1 MRSRSPLLAEIRR
14 SWITQVA
21 LIGAIIYTFVAIAG
35 PWLAPYDPTAILSA
49 PRQAPSAEFLM
60 GTDEI
65 GRDLFS
71 RLLYGTRVAFIVAIV
86 ATSIG
91 LVVGALLGLIAGYF
105 SGITDS
111 IVMRIV
117 DILLAFPGLLL
128 ALAVITILGPGLTN
142 AMIAIGVGGI
152 PEYARLMRGEVMSL
166 LGRDHVLAARSVGAR
181 DMRVMVKH
189 LIPFAV
195 PTMLVYSTA
204 QLARAVLTE
213 AGLSYLGLGVQPPTA
228 SWGGMIATGQQ
239 HLTTAPLLAVFPGL
253 AIMGLIFV
261 LNILGDSL
269 RDALDPHQRGI
280 ASRASG

>member
-1 MRSRSPLLAEIRR
+1 MTARSPLLAEIRR
-14 SWITQVA
+14 SVITQIALLVA
-21 LIGAIIYTFVAIAG
+21 IVYTFVAIAG
-35 PWLAPYDPTAILSA
+35 PWLAPHDPTAILSA

-71 RLLYGTRVAFIVAIV
+71 RLLFGTRVAYFVAIV
-86 ATSIG
+86 ATSVG
-91 LVVGALLGLIAGYF
+91 LAGGAVLGLIAGYF

-111 IVMRIV
+111 FVMRV
-117 DILLAFPGLLL
+117 MDILLAFPGLLL
-128 ALAVITILGPGLTN
+128 ALSIITILGPGLTN

-152 PEYARLMRGEVMSL
+152 PEYARLMRGEVLAL
-166 LGRDHVLAARSVGAR
+166 LGRDHVLAARSIGAT
-181 DMRVMVKH
+181 DVRVMAKH

-239 HLTTAPLLAVFPGL
+239 HLTTTPLLAVFPGL

-269 RDALDPHQRGI
+269 RDALDPHQRGV
-280 ASRASG
+280 AS

>member
-1 MRSRSPLLAEIRR
+1 MTARSPLLAEILR
-14 SWITQVA
+14 SPITLISLIVA
-21 LIGAIIYTFVAIAG
+21 LGYVAVAITG
-35 PWLAPYDPTAILSA
+35 PSISPHDPSA
-49 PRQAPSAEFLM
+49 MLTMPRQPPSPAYPM

-65 GRDLFS
+65 GRDVFS
-71 RLLYGTRVAFIVAIV
+71 RIIYGTRLAFLVAIV
-86 ATSIG
+86 ATVIG
-91 LVVGALLGLIAGYF
+91 LVVGAVLGLIAAYF
-105 SGITDS
+105 SGVVDS
-111 IVMRIV
+111 VLMRLM

-142 AMIAIGVGGI
+142 AMIAIGIGGI

-181 DMRVMVKH
+181 GFRIMVRH
-189 LIPFAV
+189 LIPFTV

-213 AGLSYLGLGVQPPTA
+213 AGLSYLGLGVQPPTP

-239 HLTTAPLLAVFPGL
+239 HLTTTPLLAIFPGL

-269 RDALDPHQRGI
+269 RDALDPHQRGV
-280 ASRASG
+280 SRPH

>member
-1 MRSRSPLLAEIRR
+1 MKSRSPLLAEIKR
-14 SWITQVA
+14 SRITQIA
-21 LIGAIIYTFVAIAG
+21 LLGAIAYTFVAIAG
-35 PWLAPYDPTAILSA
+35 PWLSPYDPTAILSA
-49 PRQAPSAEFLM
+49 PRQAPSAAFFM

-91 LVVGALLGLIAGYF
+91 LSVGAVLGLIAGYF

-111 IVMRIV
+111 IVMRVV

-128 ALAVITILGPGLTN
+128 ALAIITILGPGLTN

-152 PEYARLMRGEVMSL
+152 PEYARLMRGEVMGL
-166 LGRDHVLAARSVGAR
+166 LGRDHVLAARSVGAT
-181 DMRVMVKH
+181 DIRVMVKH
-189 LIPFAV
+189 LIPFAI

-213 AGLSYLGLGVQPPTA
+213 AGLSYLGLGVQPPIA
-228 SWGGMIATGQQ
+228 SWGGMIATGQR

-269 RDALDPHQRGI
+269 RDALDPHQRGV
-280 ASRASG
+280 ARRQN

>member
-1 MRSRSPLLAEIRR
+1 MKSRSPLLAEIRR
-14 SWITQVA
+14 SLITQIALLVA
-21 LIGAIIYTFVAIAG
+21 IVYTFVAIAG

-49 PRQAPSAEFLM
+49 PRQPPSAAFLM

-71 RLLYGTRVAFIVAIV
+71 RLLYGTRVAYIVAIV
-86 ATSIG
+86 ATSVG
-91 LVVGALLGLIAGYF
+91 LSGGAVLGLIAGYF

-111 IVMRIV
+111 FVMRV
-117 DILLAFPGLLL
+117 MDILLAFPGLLL
-128 ALAVITILGPGLTN
+128 ALSIITILGPGLTN

-152 PEYARLMRGEVMSL
+152 PEYARLMRGEVLGL
-166 LGRDHVLAARSVGAR
+166 LGRDHVLAARSIGAT
-181 DMRVMVKH
+181 DVRVMVKH

-239 HLTTAPLLAVFPGL
+239 HLTTTPLLAVFPGL

-269 RDALDPHQRGI
+269 RDALDPHQRGV
-280 ASRASG
+280 AS

>member
-1 MRSRSPLLAEIRR
+1 MKRRSLLLIELRR
-14 SWITQVA
+14 SWITQITLAVA
-21 LIGAIIYTFVAIAG
+21 VVYTIAAIAG
-35 PWLAPYDPTAILSA
+35 PWLAPYDPTAILA
-49 PRQAPSAEFLM
+49 PPRMPPNAQFML

-71 RLLYGTRVAFIVAIV
+71 RLLFGTRVAFAVAIV

-91 LVVGALLGLIAGYF
+91 LIGGVILGLLAGYF
-105 SGITDS
+105 SGPVDS
-111 IVMRIV
+111 IIMRLV

-128 ALAVITILGPGLTN
+128 ALAIITILGPGLTN

-152 PEYARLMRGEVMSL
+152 PEYARLMRGEVLSL
-166 LGRDHVLAARSVGAR
+166 LNRDHVLAARSIGAR
-181 DMRVMVKH
+181 DLRVMVRH
-189 LIPFAV
+189 LIPFSV

-239 HLTTAPLLAVFPGL
+239 HLTTTPLMAIFPGL

-269 RDALDPHQRGI
+269 RDALDPHQRG
-280 ASRASG
+280 APS